1 MSVDHQLYRA
11 AMSRLPT
18 GVTILSARG
27 ADRHELMTAGAV
39 VSVSLEPTLLL
50 ASVGLDSHWLQ
61 AVRSSRR
68 FAVNILAAQHE
79 PLANRC
85 ADKARHDQPDR
96 IDALGATVSP
106 ESGLLILEDA
116 LAVAECRVHTE
127 YVAGDHAL
135 VIGEV
140 EAVRIN
146 HTSSEPL
153 VFFDRRFTTVP
164 TEHDRMEPHS
174 GSRLAAR
181 PPPAALR
188 RRRRVI
194 APYQTRYQ
202 RWMKMW
208 RAAG

>member
-1 MSVDHQLYRA
+1 
-11 AMSRLPT
+11 
-18 GVTILSARG
+18 
-27 ADRHELMTAGAV
+27 MTAGTV

-50 ASVGLDSHWLQ
+50 VSVGLDCHWLD
-61 AVRSSRR
+61 AVRDSRR
-68 FAVNILAAQHE
+68 FAVNILAKRHE
-79 PLANRC
+79 PLAHWC
-85 ADKARHDQPDR
+85 ADKGRHDQPDR
-96 IDALGATVSP
+96 IDAHGATVSP

-116 LAVAECRVHTE
+116 LAVSECRVHAE
-127 YVAGDHAL
+127 LIAGDHAL

-164 TEHDRMEPHS
+164 RERDRMDEPHP

-188 RRRRVI
+188 LRRRVI

-208 RAAG
+208 RAVG